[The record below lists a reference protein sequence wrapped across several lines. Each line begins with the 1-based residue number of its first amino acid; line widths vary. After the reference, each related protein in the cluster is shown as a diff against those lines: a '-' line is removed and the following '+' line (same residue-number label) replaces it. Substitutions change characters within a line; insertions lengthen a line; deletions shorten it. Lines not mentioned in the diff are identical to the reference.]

1 MMNGFSIGQKGQ
13 RGAIL
18 IVSLVM
24 LVAVMLLGIAG
35 IRGTSLQVRM
45 GAGLYDR
52 QIAFQAAESAIR
64 DASAVVATGANPVFD
79 GTNGLYPLPPV
90 VNNGTW
96 VDRWDDPAVNWRGGT
111 AIANGPKHITP
122 EFIVEDL
129 GTWPDPPDCIKQVPR
144 PPLCLSARYRI
155 TARSGEAG
163 AERQVVLQSTFR
175 P

>member
-1 MMNGFSIGQKGQ
+1 MMGSYSVSMRGQ

-18 IVSLVM
+18 ILALVM
-24 LVAVMLLGIAG
+24 LIAIMLLGISG

-52 QIAFQAAESAIR
+52 QIAFQAAESAMR
-64 DASAVVATGANPVFD
+64 DAGTAVALGTNPVFD
-79 GTNGLYPLPPV
+79 GTNGLYPVPPV
-90 VNNGTW
+90 VDDGTW
-96 VDRWDDPAVNWRGGT
+96 VDRWVDPATNWRSGT
-111 AIANGPKHITP
+111 AIANGPKLIKP
-122 EFIVEDL
+122 EYIVEDL

-155 TARSGEAG
+155 TTRSGEAG